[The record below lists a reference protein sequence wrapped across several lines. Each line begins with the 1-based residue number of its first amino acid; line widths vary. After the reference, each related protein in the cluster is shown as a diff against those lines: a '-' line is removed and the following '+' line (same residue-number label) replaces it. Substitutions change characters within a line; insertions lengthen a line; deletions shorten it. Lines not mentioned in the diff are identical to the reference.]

1 MPNVSNDVGS
11 AQCRSSPPTSTGAR
25 SAVSISH
32 ATIASRVASRCCCAI
47 ERRIPVLGQWH
58 GHQVGEQ
65 PHALGAGQGP
75 EAAAPD
81 FELCEVLLRGI
92 LRLPA
97 EHALQMFDDRM
108 KCARR
113 VKGGAAHRHP
123 NVVLAARLS
132 QRFQQTG
139 LADPGLLW
147 ISTIW
152 HPPCSRP
159 KAIATPTSA
168 EPIPGRWSSLGRSGM
183 TPGVHSAPR
192 PDALPSEPARA
203 GEVPAFC
210 RGGDAR
216 GRTA

>member
-1 MPNVSNDVGS
+1 MTSDRLS
-11 AQCRSSPPTSTGAR
+11 AGPALPPAPWHARPFR
-25 SAVSISH
+25 SAMQRSH
-32 ATIASRVASRCCCAI
+32 RGSHRAAAAPSKGADT
-47 ERRIPVLGQWH
+47 VLGQWH
-58 GHQVGEQ
+58 GHQVGEH

-75 EAAAPD
+75 EAAEPD

-113 VKGGAAHRHP
+113 VKVGAAHRHP

-139 LADPGLLW
+139 LADPGFLW
-147 ISTIW
+147 ISTTW
-152 HPPCSRP
+152 HPSCSRP

-168 EPIPGRWSSLGRSGM
+168 EPIPGRWSSLGRSGI
-183 TPGVHSAPR
+183 TPGGSQRSA
-192 PDALPSEPARA
+192 A
-203 GEVPAFC
+203 
-210 RGGDAR
+210 
-216 GRTA
+216 